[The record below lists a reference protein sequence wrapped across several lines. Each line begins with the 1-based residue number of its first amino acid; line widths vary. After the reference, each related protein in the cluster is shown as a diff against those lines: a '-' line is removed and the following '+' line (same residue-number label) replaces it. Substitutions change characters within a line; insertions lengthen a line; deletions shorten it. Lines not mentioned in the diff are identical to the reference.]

1 LDLRRFRV
9 SIGAVLV
16 ASAVVLVAC
25 GAEDADRSAA
35 DPHGTHTVSGAPPP
49 TVPLRDG
56 ERFLELTMPE
66 AYTPKAPNGGNDEY
80 RCFLVDPG
88 LTTDAYLMGSQF
100 RPQNAAIVHHA
111 IFFRIAPGDAG
122 TARDVDARSDGPGWT
137 CFGNSGVG
145 DDATWV
151 ASWAPGGTETLIS
164 DKLGYPMPAGSLL
177 VMQVH
182 YNLMGGAGP
191 DRSGIRLRLS
201 DGGPG
206 FQPLG
211 SMRLAAPVELPC
223 TPSESGDLCDRSRA
237 VADVTKRFGRPA
249 QRVLTGLDTLCNGG
263 APAEPGNTQHCDRR
277 VGTPG
282 TVYAL
287 GGHMHLLGRS
297 IKIELNPG
305 TPGAKMLLD
314 IPTYNFDDQALRPL
328 ATPQPINAGD
338 TLRVT
343 CTHDAGLRAQLPAL
357 KDTPPRYVVWGEG
370 TADEMCLGLV
380 VLTR

>member
-1 LDLRRFRV
+1 VALTR
-9 SIGAVLV
+9 IGAALV
-16 ASAVVLVAC
+16 VPLMLLAAC
-25 GAEDADRSAA
+25 GAEAPAERR
-35 DPHGTHTVSGAPPP
+35 PHGPHTATGSPPP
-49 TVPLRDG
+49 TAPLRAG
-56 ERFLELTMPE
+56 ERFVELSMPE
-66 AYTPKAPNGGNDEY
+66 AYTPEAPNGGNDEY

-88 LTTDAYLMGSQF
+88 LTADAFLVGSQF

-111 IFFRIAPGDAG
+111 IFFRIDPADAA
-122 TARDVDARSDGPGWT
+122 TARDVDAKDDGPGWT
-137 CFGNSGVG
+137 CFGNAGVG

-151 ASWAPGGTETLIS
+151 ASWAPGGTETLIGE
-164 DKLGYPMPAGSLL
+164 KLGYPMPAGSLL

-182 YNLMGGAGP
+182 YNLLGGGGS

-201 DGGPG
+201 DGGAG
-206 FQPLG
+206 FQALS

-223 TPSESGDLCDRSRA
+223 APGENGDLCDRGAA
-237 VADVTKRFGRPA
+237 VADVTTRFGRPA
-249 QRVLTGLDTLCNGG
+249 ERVLAGLERLCGPP
-263 APAEPGNTQHCDRR
+263 APGPTQHCDRTVSR
-277 VGTPG
+277 PG

-297 IKIELNPG
+297 IRVELNPG
-305 TPGAKMLLD
+305 TPDARTLLD
-314 IPTYNFDDQALRPL
+314 IPAYDFDDQALRTL
-328 ATPQPINAGD
+328 AAPQPVRAGD

-343 CTHDAGLRAQLPAL
+343 CTHDAGLRARLPAL